1 MSDSFRHLRAVV
13 LDWAGTMVD
22 HGSLAP
28 MGVFVEA
35 FARFG
40 VAITIDEARG
50 PMGMAKRPHIATLMA
65 LPRVAAVWRERHGQV
80 PTEADIDAVYEV
92 FVPMN
97 VEVAGRYADVIPGA
111 AEAVAELRRR
121 GLKIGSST
129 GYTRE
134 IMAEVIPIAAA
145 RGYAPDCIVCTGDTP
160 DGRPTPF
167 MLYKAFL
174 ELAVWPASACVK
186 VDDTEVGI
194 AEGLNGGCWTV
205 GVAVT
210 GNVFGLSLADTQA
223 LPPAEFTARRSAAV
237 ARLEAA
243 GAHYVVDG
251 VADILPVMSLIE
263 GRLARGERP

>member
-1 MSDSFRHLRAVV
+1 MDQPFRHLKAVIF
-13 LDWAGTMVD
+13 DWAGTMVD

-28 MGVFVEA
+28 MEVFVEA

-40 VAITIDEARG
+40 VELTIDEARG
-50 PMGMAKRPHIATLMA
+50 PMGMAKRPHIAALMV
-65 LPRVAAVWRERHGQV
+65 LPRIAEAWRCRHGRS

-97 VEVAGRYADVIPGA
+97 VEVAARYSDVIPGA
-111 AEAVAELRRR
+111 AEMVGALRER

-134 IMAEVIPIAAA
+134 IMAEVTPVAAA
-145 RGYAPDCIVCTGDTP
+145 QGYVPDCIVCTGDTP

-167 MLYKAFL
+167 MLYRAFL
-174 ELAVWPASACVK
+174 DLAVWPAWACVK

-194 AEGLNGGCWTV
+194 AEGINGGCWTV

-210 GNVFGLSLADTQA
+210 GNVFGLSLADRLA
-223 LPPAEFTARRSAAV
+223 LPKAAFEQRREAATGKLS
-237 ARLEAA
+237 RA

-251 VADILPVMSLIE
+251 VADLLPVLWTIE
-263 GRLARGERP
+263 DRLTRGERP